1 MSLKLNVV
9 RASELQRTILALIRT
24 ANVVNVKTTKSF
36 KGDLFWNGKPDEEN
50 L

>member
-24 ANVVNVKTTKSF
+24 ANVVNVKTKLNRSKEIFSGMKTR
-36 KGDLFWNGKPDEEN
+36 
-50 L
+50 